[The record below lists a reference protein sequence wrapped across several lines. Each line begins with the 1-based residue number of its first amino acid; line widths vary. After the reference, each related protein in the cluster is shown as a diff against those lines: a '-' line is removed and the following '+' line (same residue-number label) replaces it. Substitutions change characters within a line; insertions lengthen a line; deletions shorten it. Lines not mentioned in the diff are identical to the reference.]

1 MNNVKTA
8 ALLAGMAG
16 LVMAIGSFWGQSGL
30 IMAFGFSVVMIG
42 GSYWFSDRL
51 AIALEQLRDPA
62 FDALLAPAVAFDQL
76 PQAMRELA
84 AGRGTTLCQVINY
97 PEEPSHV

>member
-30 IMAFGFSVVMIG
+30 IMAFGFSVVMIL
-42 GSYWFSDRL
+42 SL
-51 AIALEQLRDPA
+51 IH
-62 FDALLAPAVAFDQL
+62 
-76 PQAMRELA
+76 
-84 AGRGTTLCQVINY
+84 I
-97 PEEPSHV
+97 